1 MTETI
6 TLGDHELE
14 CYPQRHAYLTNKLS
28 KYVDRLAASDLDISD
43 ASGLAT
49 FLGSE
54 AYDLLSVLIP
64 QYGKRCPRYE
74 FLGFESQEACDVG
87 EYDEELDKS
96 PTFEQIIEAFTVSA
110 RVQRFDTLKILGKVF
125 DPKLIRGWIN
135 AQVATALT
143 NSASLPSAQDGS
155 ETSTTSGETS
165 PTLTASTDSPSPDSK
180 ASQAHTV
187 AA

>member
-14 CYPQRHAYLTNKLS
+14 VFPQRHAYLTNKLG
-28 KYVDRLAASDLDISD
+28 KYIDRLAASDLDISD
-43 ASGLAT
+43 ASGLT
-49 FLGSE
+49 SFLGSE
-54 AYDLLSVLIP
+54 AYDLLGVLVP

-74 FLGFESQEACDVG
+74 FLGFASQAACDAG
-87 EYDEELDKS
+87 DYNEELDKS

-135 AQVATALT
+135 AQLATALT
-143 NSASLPSAQDGS
+143 NSASLHSAQDGS
-155 ETSTTSGETS
+155 ETSTSSGGTS
-165 PTLTASTDSPSPDSK
+165 PTLTESTASPSPDSK
-180 ASQAHTV
+180 ASQPHIE